1 MFEFL
6 QVQYKLGR
14 LNDAQLAR
22 YVTAGCITAEEY
34 KQITGK
40 AVQ

>member
-14 LNDAQLAR
+14 LNDAQLSQ
-22 YVTAGCITAEEY
+22 YVAVGCISEESY
-34 KQITGK
+34 QKIIGK
-40 AVQ
+40 KVL